1 MGNEIVINTTPEE
14 TRVAVLENRVVT
26 ELYIDRRKDQGIVG
40 NVYKGKVVK
49 VLPGMQAAFIDIGQ
63 EKAAFLYVDD
73 ISTNTEDYSRFLD
86 EEEEKPDRVAEAA
99 VEGEE
104 ELSEEPGESMT
115 DFPEMEPSDQAEQA
129 TEDDGEGALRPVTE
143 HPGSAPAGTKSRG
156 PDQRGRP
163 RRSAHK
169 PIEELL
175 QEGQEIMV
183 QVTKEPM
190 GTKGSRVTTYI
201 SLPGRYLVFMP
212 NVNHVGVSRR
222 IGGDAERGRLKDL
235 IYRNRKPGNGYIIRT
250 VSEGMTEEEV
260 RADMAFL
267 EHVWKN
273 LLKKKE
279 SLPIPAMLHND
290 LDLVF
295 RTIRDLFTSKV
306 ERVIVD
312 TKAEYERIKE
322 FINTFMPDL
331 SSRVELYDREEPLFE
346 NLEIEMEISK
356 ALGRKVWLKSGG
368 YVVIDHAE
376 ALTVIDVNTGRFVGR
391 RHLEDTILKT
401 NLEAVKEIAYQL
413 RLRNIGGI
421 IVIDFI
427 DMERERNRNKVYNMF
442 QEALS
447 KDRAKSRI
455 LRISELGL
463 IEMSRERTREDL
475 MRILCE
481 PCNYCEGR
489 GYTKSPMSVCYEIFR
504 EIRKIGSSP
513 KNRKIIIGVNP
524 DVANLLFDEESQS
537 IEELEREFHKKVIIK
552 ADSNLHVEQFDM
564 VTL

>member
-1 MGNEIVINTTPEE
+1 MATEIVINTTREE
-14 TRVAVLENRVVT
+14 TRVAVLENRAVT

-40 NVYKGKVVK
+40 NVYKGRVVK
-49 VLPGMQAAFIDIGQ
+49 VLPGMQAAFVDIGQ
-63 EKAAFLYVDD
+63 ERAAFLYVDD
-73 ISTNTEDYSRFLD
+73 ITVQTNDYARFL
-86 EEEEKPDRVAEAA
+86 EETDDKPDGASRERAEEKTGKTADAPGAAEA
-99 VEGEE
+99 VEAESPMTAAPPEE
-104 ELSEEPGESMT
+104 
-115 DFPEMEPSDQAEQA
+115 A
-129 TEDDGEGALRPVTE
+129 DDGEEPSGGEERAGREARETELRESERP
-143 HPGSAPAGTKSRG
+143 K
-156 PDQRGRP
+156 P
-163 RRSAHK
+163 RRSGSK
-169 PIEELL
+169 SIEDML

-190 GTKGSRVTTYI
+190 GTKGPRVTMYV
-201 SLPGRYLVFMP
+201 SLPGRYLVLMP

-222 IGGDAERGRLKDL
+222 IGRDEERGRLKDL
-235 IYRNRKPGNGYIIRT
+235 IYRLRKPGTGYIVRT

-267 EHVWKN
+267 DLVWKN
-273 LLKKKE
+273 ILKKKE
-279 SLPIPAMLHND
+279 PGSAPLLLHND

-295 RTIRDLFTSKV
+295 RTIRDLFTHKV
-306 ERVIVD
+306 DRLIVD
-312 TKAEYERIKE
+312 SKPEYERIKE
-322 FINTFMPDL
+322 FVNTFMPDL
-331 SSRVELYDREEPLFE
+331 SSRVELYDREESLFD
-346 NLEIEMEISK
+346 NLEIELEISK

-368 YVVIDHAE
+368 YIVIDHTE

-427 DMERERNRNKVYNMF
+427 DMERERNREKVYNLF

-463 IEMSRERTREDL
+463 VEMSRERTREDL
-475 MRILCE
+475 LRVMCE
-481 PCNYCEGR
+481 PCSYCEGR
-489 GYTKSPMSVCYEIFR
+489 GYTKSPTTVCYELFR
-504 EIRKIGSSP
+504 EIRKVGTSP
-513 KNRKIIIGVNP
+513 KNKKIIIGVHP
-524 DVANLLFDEESQS
+524 DVANLLYDEERQS
-537 IEELEREFHKKVIIK
+537 IDDLEREMHKKIIIK
-552 ADSNLHVEQFDM
+552 ADSNLHIEQYDI

>member
-1 MGNEIVINTTPEE
+1 MANEIVINTAREE

-40 NVYKGKVVK
+40 NVYKGRVVK
-49 VLPGMQAAFIDIGQ
+49 VLPGMQAAFVDIGQ
-63 EKAAFLYVDD
+63 ERAAFLYVDD
-73 ISTNTEDYSRFLD
+73 ITFSADDYSRFLEED
-86 EEEEKPDRVAEAA
+86 EEEKTEAKM
-99 VEGEE
+99 
-104 ELSEEPGESMT
+104 SEA
-115 DFPEMEPSDQAEQA
+115 MEPSEPIQPSDAASMESPLPPA
-129 TEDDGEGALRPVTE
+129 GLGEGGEGAPVEMETPE
-143 HPGSAPAGTKSRG
+143 RG
-156 PDQRGRP
+156 PRETEQREPARPRP
-163 RRSAHK
+163 RRSGNK
-169 PIEELL
+169 SIEDLL
-175 QEGQEIMV
+175 QEGQEVMV

-190 GTKGSRVTTYI
+190 GTKGPRVTMYV

-222 IGGDAERGRLKDL
+222 IGRDEERGRLKDL
-235 IYRNRKPGNGYIIRT
+235 IYRLRKPGTGYIVRT
-250 VSEGMTEEEV
+250 VTEGMTEEEV

-267 EHVWKN
+267 DLVWKN

-279 SLPIPAMLHND
+279 SLSAPAMLHND

-295 RTIRDLFTSKV
+295 RTIRDLFTQKV
-306 ERVIVD
+306 DRLIVD
-312 TKAEYERIKE
+312 AKSEYDRIKE
-322 FINTFMPDL
+322 FVNTFMPAL
-331 SSRVELYDREEPLFE
+331 SSRVELYDQEEPLFD
-346 NLEIEMEISK
+346 NLEIELEISK

-368 YVVIDHAE
+368 YIVIDHTE
-376 ALTVIDVNTGRFVGR
+376 ALTVIDVNTGRFVGK

-427 DMERERNRNKVYNMF
+427 DMERERNRDKVYNTL

-463 IEMSRERTREDL
+463 VEMSRERTREDL
-475 MRILCE
+475 LRIMCE
-481 PCNYCEGR
+481 PCSYCEGR
-489 GYTKSPMSVCYEIFR
+489 GYTKSPVTVCHELFR
-504 EIRKIGSSP
+504 EIRKIGISP
-513 KNRKIIIGVNP
+513 KHKKIIIGVHP
-524 DVANLLFDEESQS
+524 DVANLLYDEERQS
-537 IEELEREFHKKVIIK
+537 IEELELEFHKKVIIK
-552 ADSNLHVEQFDM
+552 ADSNLHIEQYDI

>member
-1 MGNEIVINTTPEE
+1 MANEIIINAAREE

-40 NVYKGKVVK
+40 NVYKGRVVK
-49 VLPGMQAAFIDIGQ
+49 VLPGMQAAFVDIGQ
-63 EKAAFLYVDD
+63 ERAAFLYVDD
-73 ISTNTEDYSRFLD
+73 ITFSADDYSRYLEED
-86 EEEEKPDRVAEAA
+86 EEEKAEAKMNEA
-99 VEGEE
+99 
-104 ELSEEPGESMT
+104 
-115 DFPEMEPSDQAEQA
+115 MEPSEPTPGPEIPSSESPAPSVGLGEG
-129 TEDDGEGALRPVTE
+129 GEGAPVELERPERGSPETE
-143 HPGSAPAGTKSRG
+143 QREPAR
-156 PDQRGRP
+156 PRP
-163 RRSAHK
+163 RRAGNKS
-169 PIEELL
+169 IEDLL

-190 GTKGSRVTTYI
+190 GTKGPRVTMYV

-222 IGGDAERGRLKDL
+222 IGRDEERGRLKDL
-235 IYRNRKPGNGYIIRT
+235 IYRLRKPGTGYIVRT
-250 VSEGMTEEEV
+250 VTEGMTEDEV

-267 EHVWKN
+267 DLVWKN

-279 SLPIPAMLHND
+279 TLSAPAMLHND

-295 RTIRDLFTSKV
+295 RTIRDLFTPKV
-306 ERVIVD
+306 DRLIVD
-312 TKAEYERIKE
+312 TKPEYDRIKE
-322 FINTFMPDL
+322 FVNTFMPAL
-331 SSRVELYDREEPLFE
+331 SSRVELYDQEEPLFE
-346 NLEIEMEISK
+346 NLEIELEISK

-368 YVVIDHAE
+368 YIVIDHTE
-376 ALTVIDVNTGRFVGR
+376 ALKVIDVNTGRFVGK

-427 DMERERNRNKVYNMF
+427 DMERERNRDKVYNAL

-463 IEMSRERTREDL
+463 VEMSRERTREDL
-475 MRILCE
+475 LRIMCE
-481 PCNYCEGR
+481 PCSYCEGR
-489 GYTKSPMSVCYEIFR
+489 GYTKSPVTVCHELFR
-504 EIRKIGSSP
+504 EIRKIGISP
-513 KNRKIIIGVNP
+513 KHKKIIIGVHP
-524 DVANLLFDEESQS
+524 DVANRLYDEERQS
-537 IEELEREFHKKVIIK
+537 IEALELEFHKKVIIK
-552 ADSNLHVEQFDM
+552 ADSNLHIEQYDI
-564 VTL
+564 TPL

>member
-1 MGNEIVINTTPEE
+1 MANEIIINTAREE

-40 NVYKGKVVK
+40 NVYKGRVVK
-49 VLPGMQAAFIDIGQ
+49 VLPGMQAAFVDIGQ

-73 ISTNTEDYSRFLD
+73 ITFDVDDYSRYLEED
-86 EEEEKPDRVAEAA
+86 EEEKAEAKLNE
-99 VEGEE
+99 V
-104 ELSEEPGESMT
+104 
-115 DFPEMEPSDQAEQA
+115 MEPSEPGHSSDAA
-129 TEDDGEGALRPVTE
+129 STESPMSSVGLVEGGEGAPVGMESPERGSPEPERRESPRP
-143 HPGSAPAGTKSRG
+143 K
-156 PDQRGRP
+156 P
-163 RRSAHK
+163 RRSGSK
-169 PIEELL
+169 SIEDLL
-175 QEGQEIMV
+175 QEGQEVMV

-190 GTKGSRVTTYI
+190 GTKGPRVTMYV

-222 IGGDAERGRLKDL
+222 IGRDEERGRLKDL
-235 IYRNRKPGNGYIIRT
+235 IYRLRKPGTGYIVRT
-250 VSEGMTEEEV
+250 VTEGMTEDEV

-267 EHVWKN
+267 ELVWKN

-279 SLPIPAMLHND
+279 SLSAPAMLHND

-295 RTIRDLFTSKV
+295 RTIRDLFTHKV
-306 ERVIVD
+306 DRLIVD
-312 TKAEYERIKE
+312 AKPEYDRIKE
-322 FINTFMPDL
+322 FVNTFMPAL
-331 SSRVELYDREEPLFE
+331 SSRVELYDQEEPLFD
-346 NLEIEMEISK
+346 NLEIELEISK

-368 YVVIDHAE
+368 YIVIDHTE
-376 ALTVIDVNTGRFVGR
+376 ALTVIDVNTGRFVGK

-413 RLRNIGGI
+413 RLRNIGGL

-427 DMERERNRNKVYNMF
+427 DMERERNRDKVYNTL

-463 IEMSRERTREDL
+463 VEMSRERTREDL
-475 MRILCE
+475 LRIMCE
-481 PCNYCEGR
+481 PCSYCEGR
-489 GYTKSPMSVCYEIFR
+489 GYTKSPVTVCHELFR
-504 EIRKIGSSP
+504 EIRKIGISP
-513 KNRKIIIGVNP
+513 KHKKIIIGVHP
-524 DVANLLFDEESQS
+524 DVANLLYDEERQS
-537 IEELEREFHKKVIIK
+537 IEELELEFHKKVIIK
-552 ADSNLHVEQFDM
+552 ADSNLHIEQYDI